1 MKEVRTIFQHIA
13 SERVIFIANTCNSG
27 ASGGRTILSPSTP
40 ATLSEHFLDRLA
52 QGKGTIVLTASS
64 ANEVSQESDWF
75 RHGVFTYYLLEGL
88 KGRADDDG
96 DGLVTVGE
104 VFRYVSRKVPE
115 ATGHDQHPVKKGEV
129 VGELVIDRTR

>member
-1 MKEVRTIFQHIA
+1 MKEVRTIFQRIA
-13 SERVIFIANTCNSG
+13 SERVIFIADTCYSG
-27 ASGGRTILSPSTP
+27 ASGGRTILSRSTR
-40 ATLSEHFLDRLA
+40 ATLSENFLERLSK
-52 QGKGTIVLTASS
+52 GKGRIIISASS
-64 ANEVSQESDWF
+64 ANEVSQENDQF

-115 ATGHDQHPVKKGEV
+115 ATGQDQHPVKKGEV
-129 VGELVIDRTR
+129 VGEMVVGRTK